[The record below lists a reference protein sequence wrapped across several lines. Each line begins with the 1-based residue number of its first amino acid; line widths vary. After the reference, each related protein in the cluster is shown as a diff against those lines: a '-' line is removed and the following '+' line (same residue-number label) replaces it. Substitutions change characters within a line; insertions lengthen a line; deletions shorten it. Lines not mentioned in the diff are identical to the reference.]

1 MVLEEYGGVRRITED
16 YDCEFEH
23 SSTLLRACHMLCCS
37 VVCLHGLWCGVLRV
51 EFGRAP
57 PRAMVKLELTGRDAC
72 LATSTLG
79 PRHLC
84 STGGYPNMIVANN
97 L

>member
-37 VVCLHGLWCGVLRV
+37 VVCLLGLWCAVLCV
-51 EFGRAP
+51 
-57 PRAMVKLELTGRDAC
+57 
-72 LATSTLG
+72 LATSL
-79 PRHLC
+79 LC
-84 STGGYPNMIVANN
+84 ASSKAHAMVSEEYGGVRRITEDYDCEFTR
-97 L
+97 